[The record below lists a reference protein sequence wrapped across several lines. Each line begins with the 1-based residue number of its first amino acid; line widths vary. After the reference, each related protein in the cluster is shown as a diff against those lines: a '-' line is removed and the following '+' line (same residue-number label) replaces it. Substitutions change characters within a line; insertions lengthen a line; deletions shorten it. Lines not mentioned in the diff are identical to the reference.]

1 MRPNPREEMAL
12 LVRDLEEVAGSD
24 ETSDAISGD
33 LRQCIRT
40 LRRIERS
47 LEQMVPYLR
56 ADNER
61 LAGFL
66 NQLRSGNEATLD
78 AGDLAL
84 LGSTP
89 PPLTGNWQEDVTEAN
104 TRNESLRDLLG
115 RVVRAGGCS
124 SRQARADSRGV
135 LMESIRSRPW

>member
-1 MRPNPREEMAL
+1 MRPNSREEMAL
-12 LVRDLEEVAGSD
+12 LVRELEEVAGSD
-24 ETSDAISGD
+24 EASEGISGD

-40 LRRIERS
+40 FRRIERS

-61 LAGFL
+61 LAGLL
-66 NQLRSGNEATLD
+66 NQLRSGEGATFD
-78 AGDLAL
+78 ADDLAL
-84 LGSTP
+84 LESMP

-115 RVVRAGGCS
+115 RIIRAGGCS
-124 SRQARADSRGV
+124 SREARADSRGV